1 MSETSEQAQ
10 EGVAGAVRGLSDNT
24 RALVRHEIVAVQ
36 KEALGK
42 VRQAWPAAGLLG
54 AAAFFG
60 VLTAAAS
67 FRLSIRLLEKS
78 LSPATAA
85 LTATAGYAVAA
96 GAAGAMGIQQLRAA
110 PSVLPAETVKAA
122 AAKAKTTATKAKTA
136 ASRAKTAASRA
147 KTAASKP
154 AASTAKPAPSTAKPA
169 AGQPTAATRAK
180 ATASKAAASK
190 AAASKATASRAAAS
204 RAKPATSR

>member
-10 EGVAGAVRGLSDNT
+10 EGVASAVRGLSDNT

-36 KEALGK
+36 KEALGR

-54 AAAFFG
+54 AAGLFG

-122 AAKAKTTATKAKTA
+122 TAKAKTTATK
-136 ASRAKTAASRA
+136 AKTAASRA

-154 AASTAKPAPSTAKPA
+154 AASTAKPA
-169 AGQPTAATRAK
+169 AGQATAATRAK
-180 ATASKAAASK
+180 AAAR
-190 AAASKATASRAAAS
+190 KATAS